1 MDKIIEVNFPGG
13 KKVDGKIE
21 NMIIKTDPSVKG
33 GGEGSAP
40 EPFQFFLM
48 SIATCTGIYALDFC
62 QTREIETKDMTLTMS
77 CELDSSGRI
86 YKKLSID
93 LKVPAGFPEKYKKAI
108 VRTMDLC
115 SVKKHIIDPPE
126 FEIKTS

>member
-1 MDKIIEVNFPGG
+1 MENTIEVSFPGG

-21 NMIIKTDPSVKG
+21 NMVIKTDQPVKD

-40 EPFQFFLM
+40 EPFQLFLV
-48 SIATCTGIYALDFC
+48 SIATCAGIYALEFC
-62 QTREIETKDMTLTMS
+62 QAREIETEDMALTMN

-86 YKKLSID
+86 YQKLSID
-93 LKVPAGFPEKYKKAI
+93 LRVPAGFPDKYKKAI
-108 VRTMDLC
+108 LRTMDLC
-115 SVKKHIIDPPE
+115 SVKKHIINPPE

>member
-21 NMIIKTDPSVKG
+21 NMIIKTDQSVKG

-93 LKVPAGFPEKYKKAI
+93 LKVPTGFPEKYKKAI

>member
-21 NMIIKTDPSVKG
+21 NMIIKTDQSVKG

>member
-1 MDKIIEVNFPGG
+1 MDKTIEVSFPGG

-21 NMIIKTDPSVKG
+21 NMIIKTDQPIKD
-33 GGEGSAP
+33 GGEGTAP
-40 EPFQFFLM
+40 EPFQLFLM
-48 SIATCTGIYALDFC
+48 SIATCAGIYALDFC
-62 QTREIETKDMTLTMS
+62 QAREFGTKDMTLTMN
-77 CELDSSGRI
+77 CEFDSSGRVCQ
-86 YKKLSID
+86 KLIID

-115 SVKKHIIDPPE
+115 SVKKHIINPPE

>member
-1 MDKIIEVNFPGG
+1 MEKTIEVSFPGG

-21 NMIIKTDPSVKG
+21 NMVIKTDQPVKD

-40 EPFQFFLM
+40 EPFQLFLM
-48 SIATCTGIYALDFC
+48 SIATCAGIYALDFC
-62 QTREIETKDMTLTMS
+62 QAREIETNDMMLTMN
-77 CELDSSGRI
+77 CELDVSGKV
-86 YKKLSID
+86 YQKLSID
-93 LKVPAGFPEKYKKAI
+93 LRVPAEFPEKYKKAI

-115 SVKKHIIDPPE
+115 SVKKHIINPPE

>member
-1 MDKIIEVNFPGG
+1 MDKTIEVSFPGG

-21 NMIIKTDPSVKG
+21 NMIIKTDQPVKD

-48 SIATCTGIYALDFC
+48 SIATCAGIYALDFC
-62 QTREIETKDMTLTMS
+62 QTREIETKDMTLTMN
-77 CELDSSGRI
+77 CELDPSGRV
-86 YKKLSID
+86 YQKLSID
-93 LKVPAGFPEKYKKAI
+93 LRVPVGFPEKYKKAI

-115 SVKKHIIDPPE
+115 SVKKHIINPPE

>member
-1 MDKIIEVNFPGG
+1 MEKTIEVNFPGG

-21 NMIIKTDPSVKG
+21 NMIIKTDQPVKD

-40 EPFQFFLM
+40 EPFQLFLM
-48 SIATCTGIYALDFC
+48 SIATCAGIYALDFC
-62 QTREIETKDMTLTMS
+62 QTREIETKDMTLTMN
-77 CELDSSGRI
+77 CEVDSSGRI
-86 YKKLSID
+86 YQKLSID

-108 VRTMDLC
+108 LRTMDLC
-115 SVKKHIIDPPE
+115 SVKKHIMNPPE

>member
-1 MDKIIEVNFPGG
+1 MDKTIEVNFPGG

-21 NMIIKTDPSVKG
+21 NMIIKTDQPIED

-48 SIATCTGIYALDFC
+48 SIATCAGIYALDFC
-62 QTREIETKDMTLTMS
+62 QAREIETEDMALTMT
-77 CELDSSGRI
+77 CELDPSGRF
-86 YKKLSID
+86 YQKLSID
-93 LKVPAGFPEKYKKAI
+93 LRVPAVFPEKYKKAV
-108 VRTMDLC
+108 VRTIDLC
-115 SVKKHIIDPPE
+115 SVKKHIINPPE

>member
-1 MDKIIEVNFPGG
+1 MEKTIEVTFPGG

-21 NMIIKTDPSVKG
+21 NMVIKTDQPVKD

-40 EPFQFFLM
+40 EPFQLFLV
-48 SIATCTGIYALDFC
+48 SIATCAGIYALEFC
-62 QTREIETKDMTLTMS
+62 QAREIETEDMALTMN
-77 CELDSSGRI
+77 CELDPSGRI
-86 YKKLSID
+86 YQKLSID
-93 LKVPAGFPEKYKKAI
+93 LRVPAGFPDKYKRAI

-115 SVKKHIIDPPE
+115 SVKKHILNPPE